1 MFELKI
7 VGAEEAAVLIGEG
20 WPTRIVTLRAMSGD
34 VVGAHHLY
42 VVVDDVTIQILR
54 ATLSG
59 VLLLLA
65 FLCFRKGSTPSGGI
79 RT

>member
-1 MFELKI
+1 MALESTSLGWK
-7 VGAEEAAVLIGEG
+7 VLGGIL
-20 WPTRIVTLRAMSGD
+20 VVSATLNAIQ
-34 VVGAHHLY
+34 VI
-42 VVVDDVTIQILR
+42 VVDDVTIQILR